1 MKMPGGLTFNGQQI
15 YNEATQERVDLE
27 KEMIF
32 TYSLPATD
40 MIG

>member
-1 MKMPGGLTFNGQQI
+1 MPGGLTFNGQTI
-15 YNEATQERVDLE
+15 FNEATLERQTLE
-27 KEMIF
+27 QEMIH